1 MFDTICRSQSSV
13 VEWSTLLVQLI
24 VRGVVDLTHNS
35 DLFTTVIDML
45 AIMIHS
51 TLINDRESG
60 DKSSSG
66 DRSNNSGTGSSSSN
80 VSSVTTGTGSLTPDR
95 AVNTSSSGKFGKIQ
109 AHLKKRIYLINI
121 TLL

>member
-13 VEWSTLLVQLI
+13 IEWSTLLVQLI

-45 AIMIHS
+45 AILIHS
-51 TLINDRESG
+51 TLINDRDSG

-66 DRSNNSGTGSSSSN
+66 DRSNNSGTVGGNSN
-80 VSSVTTGTGSLTPDR
+80 VSSVATGSGSQTPDR
-95 AVNTSSSGKFGKIQ
+95 GVTSASGM
-109 AHLKKRIYLINI
+109 
-121 TLL
+121 